1 MSWSFLYFQVWWS
14 HTVSILRSCAVLV
27 ALVMYWHSLQF
38 NVWWALVLI
47 ILSPVGHG
55 SFERLHEK
63 ESWERVMKRSIWL
76 KRLKSKRL
84 HEKEWSMKK
93 RIWLKDI
100 LGVESLHER
109 ECMKRSVR
117 LFKHPIYVYIL
128 IILRAGDYMRRS
140 HEKEWWH
147 LRLWR
152 SLYKLRDRSLHG
164 KECMNR
170 IRALLFG

>member
-1 MSWSFLYFQVWWS
+1 MPK
-14 HTVSILRSCAVLV
+14 A
-27 ALVMYWHSLQF
+27 
-38 NVWWALVLI
+38 
-47 ILSPVGHG
+47 VGHG

-76 KRLKSKRL
+76 KKLKSKRL

-109 ECMKRSVR
+109 ECMKRSVQ

-128 IILRAGDYMRRS
+128 MILRAGDYMRRS

-147 LRLWR
+147 LRLWS
-152 SLYKLRDRSLHG
+152 SLYKLRDGSLHEKECMKRIWAWLLWGQETTWEGVMRRSGDNLRLSRSLYKLWDRSLHEEDSAWKG
-164 KECMNR
+164 
-170 IRALLFG
+170 